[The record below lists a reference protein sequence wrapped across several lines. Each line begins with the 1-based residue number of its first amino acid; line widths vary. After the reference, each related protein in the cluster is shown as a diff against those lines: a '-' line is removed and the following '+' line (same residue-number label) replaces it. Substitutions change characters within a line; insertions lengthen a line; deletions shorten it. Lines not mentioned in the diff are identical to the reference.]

1 MPGFALTHRSYPAR
15 SGQRPH
21 PAVILLHGLGSN
33 ELDLLNLA
41 PSLDPRIFV
50 ISVRAP
56 FDYQW
61 GGYMWYD
68 LEQHGGAL
76 GGESI
81 NTSLELLRRFLD
93 EAVNTYPIDPS
104 ALFAGGFSMGAAMA
118 GAIALLEPDR
128 VAGAIMASGYLPPD
142 PMHEYRSQEAAGR
155 PFFQAHGTLDQVVP
169 ITLGHATR
177 AALEQT
183 PVNLTYREY
192 PIGHEVSPNEL
203 ADISAWFAS
212 ILDAHESWT
221 AGTLSE

>member
-15 SGQRPH
+15 AGRRPH
-21 PAVILLHGLGSN
+21 AAIILLHGLGSN

-41 PSLDPRIFV
+41 PALDPRIFV

-56 FDYQW
+56 FGYSL

-81 NTSLELLRRFLD
+81 NTSLDLLRRFLD
-93 EAVNTYPIDPS
+93 EAVHTYPIDPS

-118 GAIALLEPDR
+118 GAIALLEPER

-142 PMHEYRSQEAAGR
+142 PMNEYRSQEAAGH

-169 ITLGHATR
+169 ISLGRATR
-177 AALEQT
+177 AALERT
-183 PVNLTYREY
+183 PVDLTYREY
-192 PIGHEVSPNEL
+192 PIGHEVSPDEL
-203 ADISAWFAS
+203 AEISSWFAA
-212 ILDAHESWT
+212 ILDSRQSET
-221 AGTLSE
+221 ATTLSE